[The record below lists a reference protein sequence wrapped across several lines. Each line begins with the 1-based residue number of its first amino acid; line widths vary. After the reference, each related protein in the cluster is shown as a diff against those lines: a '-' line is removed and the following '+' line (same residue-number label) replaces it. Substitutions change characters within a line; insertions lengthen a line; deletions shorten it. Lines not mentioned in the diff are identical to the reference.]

1 MSDPSALP
9 ADAVGLILDLLR
21 QAVSAGASDVI
32 LKSGR
37 VACVRVGEELR
48 PFDMEPLAPAE
59 LEFFVRHAAP
69 PSLVARWSE
78 DGQADFAYSAGPQ
91 RFRVNAFRQRGTTS
105 LVFRHIK
112 AEVPKLEGLGLGRAE
127 AVLRGFAGTRDGI
140 VLVCGATGTGKST
153 TLAAIIDAIN
163 RQRPCHI
170 VTLEDPI
177 EYAFSDDRAVVQ
189 QREIGLDVPSYR
201 AGLQAV
207 LRQSPD
213 VILVGELRD
222 RETLEVAMTAAETGH
237 LVLTTLHA
245 GTALQALARLVEF
258 FPLEEAATARR
269 AVAAALRGLFCQ
281 KLLPRS
287 DGRGR
292 VPATEALGI
301 DATARGLLADGHLDK
316 VQALLEGGADA
327 ANWSFNRDLY
337 RLWKEGLVS
346 KADALRFSPN
356 PAQLE
361 MNLRGI
367 FVRG

>member
-1 MSDPSALP
+1 MLDPSARP
-9 ADAVGLILDLLR
+9 ADAVRVILDLLN
-21 QAVSAGASDVI
+21 QAVSSGASDVI

-37 VACVRVGEELR
+37 VACMRVGEELR
-48 PFDMEPLAPAE
+48 PFTMEPLAPAD
-59 LEFFVRHAAP
+59 LAFFVRHAAP
-69 PSLVARWSE
+69 PALVARWNE
-78 DGQADFAYSAGPQ
+78 DRQADFAYTSGTQ
-91 RFRVNAFRQRGTTS
+91 RFRVNAFQQRGTTS
-105 LVFRHIK
+105 LIFRLIR
-112 AEVPKLEGLGLGRAE
+112 AEVPKLAELGLHRAE
-127 AVLRGFAGTRDGI
+127 EVLGGFARARDGI

-153 TLAAIIDAIN
+153 TLAAIIDAMN

-177 EYAFSDDRAVVQ
+177 EYAFRDDRAVIQ
-189 QREIGLDVPSYR
+189 QREIGIDVPSYR
-201 AGLQAV
+201 AGLEAV

-213 VILVGELRD
+213 VILIGELRD

-258 FPLEEAATARR
+258 FPLEEAANARR

-287 DGRGR
+287 DSRGY

-301 DATARGLLADGHLDK
+301 DATTRSLVAAGQLEK
-316 VQALLEGGADA
+316 VQALLEGGPGVEH
-327 ANWSFNRDLY
+327 WSFNRDLY
-337 RLWKEGLVS
+337 RLWQQGLVTQ
-346 KADALRFSPN
+346 AEALRCSPN

-361 MNLRGI
+361 MNFRGI
-367 FVRG
+367 FVRS